1 MAMGQGI
8 LDFVQRFRALQM
20 QTHSRDDLIQDLLVY
35 AEGVESKLR
44 TENQNLISQLRDAE
58 LDLTDATK
66 SRRELQQQLQLSEN
80 QSNILLQENAH
91 LKNHNPYVLV
101 LIDGDGL
108 LVRCPLYASRR
119 RANAHLAAPCLSS
132 PKVISD
138 RELKAGNEQPMLCA
152 PPFFNNVASMPPAL
166 R

>member
-1 MAMGQGI
+1 
-8 LDFVQRFRALQM
+8 
-20 QTHSRDDLIQDLLVY
+20 VY

-91 LKNHNPYVLV
+91 LK
-101 LIDGDGL
+101 
-108 LVRCPLYASRR
+108 VRASGPG
-119 RANAHLAAPCLSS
+119 AW
-132 PKVISD
+132 
-138 RELKAGNEQPMLCA
+138 GN
-152 PPFFNNVASMPPAL
+152 